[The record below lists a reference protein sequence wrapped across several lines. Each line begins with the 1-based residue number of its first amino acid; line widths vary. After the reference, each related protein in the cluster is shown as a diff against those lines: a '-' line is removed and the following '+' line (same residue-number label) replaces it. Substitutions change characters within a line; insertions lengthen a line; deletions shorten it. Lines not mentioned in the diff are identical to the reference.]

1 MTLPLA
7 LLEVGSQIINKL
19 IPDPEAKAKA
29 QLGLLTLQQNGE
41 LKELETRM
49 SAITAEANSSD
60 PWTSRARPSFMYV
73 TYIVI
78 ICLTILAPILGVF
91 FPTEMGLFFGNVK
104 AGFAAIPDVMWDTFL
119 YGFLGYSAARSAEK
133 IKGVAK

>member
-1 MTLPLA
+1 MNPIP
-7 LLEVGSQIINKL
+7 LLELGGQIINKL

-29 QLGLLTLQQNGE
+29 QLDLLALQQNGE
-41 LKELETRM
+41 LKEIETRM

-73 TYIVI
+73 MYMVI
-78 ICLTILAPILGVF
+78 ISLTIVAPVLGVF
-91 FPTEMGLFFGNVK
+91 FPTEMGMFFANVK
-104 AGFAAIPDVMWDTFL
+104 TGFAAIPDVMWDTFL